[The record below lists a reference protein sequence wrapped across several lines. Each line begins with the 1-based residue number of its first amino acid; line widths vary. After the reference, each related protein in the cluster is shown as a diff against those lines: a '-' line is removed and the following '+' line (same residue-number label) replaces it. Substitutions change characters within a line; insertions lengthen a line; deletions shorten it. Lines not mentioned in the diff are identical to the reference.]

1 VAYISQSERALRRAA
16 ARRRVRRR
24 RAVAFVALAVLLA
37 VGAALALGSQSG
49 SGADPTSSGPLS
61 GGSVAGP
68 SGSAGVAAVGSAG
81 GSVSR
86 LPPIERAIP
95 GVAHVIVRG
104 PARPEIALTFD
115 DGFCAPCV
123 ARIIRTLAATG
134 AHATIFPNGT
144 YSRSWVPQASTI
156 RRLVA
161 KGQLQVGN
169 HTFLHHDALLESP
182 AAFLTDLSRD
192 ESWIERTFG
201 VTARPF
207 FRPPYGAYNSTTL
220 TTAGASGYTKV
231 IIWSGTVADSSP
243 RTVGY
248 ILGAIRHWARPGA
261 IILMHGN
268 YPATSI
274 ALTQIIQI
282 VRARGLEPVTLA
294 QLLR

>member
-24 RAVAFVALAVLLA
+24 RAGALVALAALLA
-37 VGAALALGSQSG
+37 VGAALALGGQSG
-49 SGADPTSSGPLS
+49 SGSHPLS
-61 GGSVAGP
+61 GGQLPGGSGAGP
-68 SGSAGVAAVGSAG
+68 NGSAGGAPAGSAG
-81 GSVSR
+81 GSVPQ
-86 LPPIERAIP
+86 LPPITRATP
-95 GVAHVIVRG
+95 GEAHVIMRG
-104 PARPEIALTFD
+104 PARPQIALTFD

-144 YSRSWVPQASTI
+144 YRQSWVPQASTI

-161 KGQLQVGN
+161 KGQLQIGN
-169 HTFLHHDALLESP
+169 HTFLHHDALLETP

-192 ESWIERTFG
+192 ESWVERTFG

-207 FRPPYGAYNSTTL
+207 FRPPYGAYNRDTL
-220 TTAGASGYTKV
+220 AVAGESGYTKV

-274 ALTQIIQI
+274 ALPQILEIL
-282 VRARGLEPVTLA
+282 RARGLKPVTLA

>member
-1 VAYISQSERALRRAA
+1 
-16 ARRRVRRR
+16 
-24 RAVAFVALAVLLA
+24 
-37 VGAALALGSQSG
+37 
-49 SGADPTSSGPLS
+49 
-61 GGSVAGP
+61 VAGS

-220 TTAGASGYTKV
+220 TTAGESGYTKV
-231 IIWSGTVADSSP
+231 IMWSGTVADSSP